1 MRMQVG
7 TGGGSSK
14 IDVKDWD
21 SKYLLQWPVSGA
33 TIKTQAGAIPTIS
46 NAMTITNADQGTVL
60 SWEAD
65 TTAYCASA
73 TNGVCS
79 TQASAGTTYGF
90 ATTEDTNVAYSGS
103 TSTLVSPVLQA
114 QDGSFYGTDNNGNM
128 ISFSQSGNV
137 IWSVPNDYPQIATA
151 DGGVIG
157 ASGIT
162 YDNQGRA
169 NGQGALPGT
178 PSWQGFMYSVTGD
191 PVVQRSI
198 PPDLMLQANLLQV
211 AGGNVSG
218 TGTTLNLPDD
228 PWTLRLVP
236 TSDDG
241 VKGQPFR
248 NITYTLTKLDGKSK
262 PNGNWYVTEHQTL
275 FSIAGPNGMS
285 GGTSDDLWQFP
296 DLLGG
301 IGVKGGASHQ
311 TFTISPNTGECANP
325 SYGNAQNTPCT
336 PSGSGTIIIHSP
348 QSGDF
353 GILWLFV
360 SSDAI
365 TVNDFYRWP
374 GVK

>member
-1 MRMQVG
+1 MQVG

-90 ATTEDTNVAYSGS
+90 ATTVDTNVAYSGS

-162 YDNQGRA
+162 YDNQGRPT
-169 NGQGALPGT
+169 GQIAMPIYA
-178 PSWQGFMYSVTGD
+178 WTGD
-191 PVVQRSI
+191 AYQNDPGQAQQLASM
-198 PPDLMLQANLLQV
+198 PPDV
-211 AGGNVSG
+211 A
-218 TGTTLNLPDD
+218 
-228 PWTLRLVP
+228 
-236 TSDDG
+236 
-241 VKGQPFR
+241 
-248 NITYTLTKLDGKSK
+248 
-262 PNGNWYVTEHQTL
+262 
-275 FSIAGPNGMS
+275 MS
-285 GGTSDDLWQFP
+285 FWPG
-296 DLLGG
+296 
-301 IGVKGGASHQ
+301 
-311 TFTISPNTGECANP
+311 
-325 SYGNAQNTPCT
+325 GNAQ
-336 PSGSGTIIIHSP
+336 SP
-348 QSGDF
+348 
-353 GILWLFV
+353 
-360 SSDAI
+360 
-365 TVNDFYRWP
+365 P
-374 GVK
+374 GANAS